1 MSHEIGAR
9 IARAMNCLRSET
21 AFDGRLG
28 PPRPLVERMAFC
40 HTPGLGL
47 AIVEGFEVAWAGGF
61 GWREAGGDEPVTAS
75 TLFQAASISKPVLA
89 LAVMRLVQDGVLDL
103 DRDVNDYLTSWQVPA
118 NDGWQPRL
126 TLRQLLSHTA
136 GVTVHGFPGY
146 AAAEPTPSLAQ
157 VLEGD
162 PQANTPRIEVN
173 VLPGVTYRYSG
184 GGTLI
189 AQQVVIDRLGK
200 PFPQLMRELV
210 LEPLG
215 MADSTFE
222 QSLPADWALRAA
234 TGHPYKGNPLPGRY
248 HVYPEMA
255 AAGLWTTPADLAR
268 VGVELMRAVSGR
280 PPALLSQE
288 TAQAMLQPQHAGPGE
303 GYQPAIGFFLEGE
316 EQGRYFYHSGWNE
329 GFVAHAQ
336 FFPSSGQGVA
346 LMLNSNEG
354 NDLMFDIGRAIRREF
369 GWPGALPTAKT
380 AVEVAGLER
389 YAGEYVTGSGM
400 ELRVSVQDGAL
411 WLQAGDQPPLPIYA
425 NAELEFFARVV
436 NTTLVFRQDEA
447 GEIAGLTLEQEGQ
460 GFEATRCTS
469 EENPC
474 QSS

>member
-1 MSHEIGAR
+1 VSREIDER
-9 IARAMNCLRSET
+9 IARAMNDVRPET
-21 AFDGRLG
+21 AFEGRFG
-28 PPRPLVERMAFC
+28 PPQALAERMAFC
-40 HTPGLGL
+40 HTPGVGL
-47 AIVEGFEVAWAGGF
+47 AIVEGFELAWAGGF
-61 GWREAGGDEPVTAS
+61 GQREAGSGEPVTAG

-89 LAVMRLVQDGVLDL
+89 LAVMRLVQDGVLEL
-103 DRDVNDYLTSWQVPA
+103 DRDVNDYITSWQVPA
-118 NDGWQPRL
+118 NDGWQPRI

-136 GVTVHGFPGY
+136 GVTVGGFPGY
-146 AAAEPTPSLAQ
+146 TTAEPMPGLVQ
-157 VLEGD
+157 VLEGE

-173 VLPGVTYRYSG
+173 TLPGLTYRYSG
-184 GGTLI
+184 GGSLI
-189 AQQVVIDRLGK
+189 AQQAVIDRLGK

-222 QSLPADWALRAA
+222 QPLPAAWSPRAA

-268 VGVELMRAVSGR
+268 IGVELMRAVNGR
-280 PPALLSQE
+280 PSAVLSRE
-288 TAQAMLQPQHAGPGE
+288 TVQAMLQPQHAGPSE
-303 GYQPAIGFFLEGE
+303 GYQPAIGFHLDGE

-336 FFPSSGQGVA
+336 FFPSSGQGVV

-369 GWPGALPTAKT
+369 GWPGTLPTVKT

-389 YAGEYVTGSGM
+389 YAGEYATEVGV

-411 WLQAGDQPPLPIYA
+411 WLQATGQPPLPIYA
-425 NAELEFFARVV
+425 SAELRFFARAV
-436 NTTLVFRQDEA
+436 NMALVFRRDEA
-447 GEIAGLTLEQEGQ
+447 GAIAGLTLEQEGQ
-460 GFEATRCTS
+460 EFEATRR
-469 EENPC
+469 
-474 QSS
+474 

>member
-1 MSHEIGAR
+1 MVVSRLNDER
-9 IARAMNCLRSET
+9 IARAMSDIRAET
-21 AFDGRLG
+21 AFEGRLG
-28 PPRPLVERMAFC
+28 PPRTLTERMAFC
-40 HTPGLGL
+40 HTPGVGL

-61 GWREAGGDEPVTAS
+61 GRCEAGSDEPVTAA
-75 TLFQAASISKPVLA
+75 TLFQAASISKLVSA

-103 DRDVNDYLTSWQVPA
+103 DRDVNDYLTSWRVPA

-126 TLRQLLSHTA
+126 TLRRLLSHTA

-146 AAAEPTPSLAQ
+146 TTSEPVPGLGQ

-173 VLPGVTYRYSG
+173 TLPGLTCRYSG

-189 AQQVVIDRLGK
+189 AQQAVIDRLGK
-200 PFPQLMRELV
+200 PFPRIMRELV

-222 QSLPADWALRAA
+222 QPLPASWTPRAA

-268 VGVELMRAVSGR
+268 VGVELMRAVNGR
-280 PPALLSQE
+280 PSAVLSTE
-288 TAQAMLQPQHAGPGE
+288 TAQAMLQPQHAGSGE
-303 GYQPAIGFFLEGE
+303 GYRPAIGFFLEGE
-316 EQGRYFYHSGWNE
+316 EQGRHFYHSGWNE

-336 FFPSSGQGVA
+336 FFPNSGQGVV

-354 NDLMFDIGRAIRREF
+354 NDLMFEVGRALRREF
-369 GWPGALPTAKT
+369 GWPGTVPTEKASV
-380 AVEVAGLER
+380 AVADVER
-389 YAGEYVTGSGM
+389 YTGEYATEAGT
-400 ELRVSVQDGAL
+400 ELRVRVQDGGL
-411 WLQAGDQPPLPIYA
+411 WLQAGDQPPLPVYA
-425 NAELEFFARVV
+425 SSELEFFARAV
-436 NTTLVFRQDEA
+436 NTTLVFCQEEGGA
-447 GEIAGLTLEQEGQ
+447 VVGLTLKQEGQ
-460 GFEATRCTS
+460 EFQAAKR
-469 EENPC
+469 
-474 QSS
+474 

>member
-1 MSHEIGAR
+1 VSREIDER
-9 IARAMNCLRSET
+9 IARAMNDIRPET
-21 AFDGRLG
+21 AFEGRFG
-28 PPRPLVERMAFC
+28 PPQALAERMAFC
-40 HTPGLGL
+40 HTPGVGL
-47 AIVEGFEVAWAGGF
+47 AIVEGFELAWAGGF
-61 GWREAGGDEPVTAS
+61 GQREAGSGEPVTAG

-89 LAVMRLVQDGVLDL
+89 LAVMRLVQDGVLEL
-103 DRDVNDYLTSWQVPA
+103 DRDVNDYITSWQVPA
-118 NDGWQPRL
+118 NDGWQPRI

-136 GVTVHGFPGY
+136 GVTVGGFPGY
-146 AAAEPTPSLAQ
+146 TTAEPMPGLVQ
-157 VLEGD
+157 VLEGE

-173 VLPGVTYRYSG
+173 TLPGLTYRYSG
-184 GGTLI
+184 GGSLI
-189 AQQVVIDRLGK
+189 AQQAVIDRLGK

-222 QSLPADWALRAA
+222 QPLPAAWSPRAA

-268 VGVELMRAVSGR
+268 IGVELMRAVNGR
-280 PPALLSQE
+280 PSAVLSRE
-288 TAQAMLQPQHAGPGE
+288 TVQAMLQPQHAGPSE
-303 GYQPAIGFFLEGE
+303 GYQPAIGFHLDGE

-336 FFPSSGQGVA
+336 FFPSSGQGVV

-369 GWPGALPTAKT
+369 GWPGTLPTVKT

-389 YAGEYVTGSGM
+389 YAGEYATEAGV

-411 WLQAGDQPPLPIYA
+411 WLQATGQPPLPIYA
-425 NAELEFFARVV
+425 SAELEFFARAV
-436 NTTLVFRQDEA
+436 NMALVFRRDEA
-447 GEIAGLTLEQEGQ
+447 GAIAGLTLEQEGQ
-460 GFEATRCTS
+460 EFEATRR
-469 EENPC
+469 
-474 QSS
+474 